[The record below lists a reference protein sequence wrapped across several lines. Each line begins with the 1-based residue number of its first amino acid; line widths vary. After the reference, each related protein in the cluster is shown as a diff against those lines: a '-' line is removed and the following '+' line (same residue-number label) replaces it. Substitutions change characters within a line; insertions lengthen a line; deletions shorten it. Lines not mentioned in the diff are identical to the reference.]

1 MDKVFSDKI
10 NILKA
15 LAILVVVSGH
25 LEFSLIPMFPPY
37 SFQVILFFFIAGMV
51 FKPKYSFFEFIKKR
65 TKSLMVPYFLYAVF
79 YLMLTIALTPLI
91 GKFWGMPVTLKNE
104 FLMPFLTGHQL
115 DLISPLWFVPQL
127 FITLIVYKVFS
138 FIRCSEYIKTAI
150 FLTFALFAIQLGQL
164 RENLY
169 VLLLL
174 RTMFSLLFV
183 HLGYLYRLHFEKSIK
198 NDDVKQGQFNLFS
211 SKIFFF
217 VITLQS
223 LLWLTNKDFTPP
235 DGIGLSFI
243 LVWGEFDNWIVPIIT
258 SLTGIWTSL
267 FLVEIFYEKVKDW
280 GFLQKIGQNTYHIMA
295 NHLIVF
301 NIITYSFLALKGISF
316 DVKNS
321 ADIYWFYYPL
331 KTTYFYFAAGIFATT
346 YMGEFLKK
354 TKAKIQNLK
363 KSNKKISFG
372 L

>member
-1 MDKVFSDKI
+1 MEKVFNNKI

-51 FKPKYSFFEFIKKR
+51 FNPKYGFFEFLKKR
-65 TKSLMVPYFLYAVF
+65 IKSLMLPYFLYAGF
-79 YLMLTIALTPLI
+79 YLLLTIALVPLL

-127 FITLIVYKVFS
+127 FVTLVVYKVFS
-138 FIRCSEYIKTAI
+138 LIKCGDYIKTVA
-150 FLTFALFAIQLGQL
+150 FLLFALIAIYLGNF

-169 VLLLL
+169 ILLLL

-183 HLGYLYRLHFEKSIK
+183 HLGYLYKTRVEGKYNI
-198 NDDVKQGQFNLFS
+198 FS
-211 SKIFFF
+211 AKIFAF
-217 VITLQS
+217 VLVLQS
-223 LLWLTNKDFTPP
+223 FLWLTNKDFTPQ

-243 LVWGEFDNWIVPIIT
+243 LVWGEFDNWIVPVIT

-267 FLVEIFYEKVKDW
+267 FLVELLYEKVKDW

-295 NHLIVF
+295 NHLLVF
-301 NIITYSFLALKGISF
+301 NFITYSVLAIKGISF

-321 ADIYWFYYPL
+321 ADIYWFYCPL
-331 KTTYFYFAAGIFATT
+331 KTTYFYFVTGIFATT
-346 YMGEFLKK
+346 YLGEFLKFLK
-354 TKAKIQNLK
+354 RRINGKI
-363 KSNKKISFG
+363 
-372 L
+372 